1 MKPSLQSGQDVS
13 SSKDKQAGTSQK
25 EYTSEIKR
33 LYMLILVV
41 HFSFYFTR
49 SARVE
54 VIYGWDDSSL

>member
-33 LYMLILVV
+33 LYMLILV